1 MKIEDA
7 VKQKTFESPQT
18 KAWISLIYTYHQ
30 STDRINQV
38 FKQFDITHQQYNV
51 LRILRGRR
59 GEPACCG
66 EVKEVMLD
74 KNPDLTRLSDRLIT
88 KGLIERSANPKNRRE
103 IELTITKKG
112 LQLLERVDPA
122 LEKNNGFLFRLS
134 DAEAEQ
140 LSDLLEKIR
149 E

>member
-18 KAWISLIYTYHQ
+18 KAWINLVYTYNQ
-30 STDRINQV
+30 SMDRINQV
-38 FKQFDITHQQYNV
+38 FKQFGITHQQYNV

-74 KNPDLTRLSDRLIT
+74 KNPDLTRLSDRLVA
-88 KGLIERSANPKNRRE
+88 KGLIDRGTNPNNRRE
-103 IELTITKKG
+103 IELTITVKG
-112 LQLLERVDPA
+112 LKLLEQVDPE
-122 LEKNNGFLFRLS
+122 LEKHNGFLFRLS
-134 DAEAEQ
+134 NDEAEK
-140 LSDLLEKIR
+140 LSELLEKIR
-149 E
+149 D